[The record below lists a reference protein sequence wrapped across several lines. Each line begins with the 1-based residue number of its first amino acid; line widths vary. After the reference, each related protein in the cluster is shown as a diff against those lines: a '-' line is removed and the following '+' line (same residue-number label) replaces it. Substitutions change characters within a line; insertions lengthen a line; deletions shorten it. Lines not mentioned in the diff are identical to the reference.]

1 MVFLKFSDVYNHCA
15 DNDSMSGIP
24 SRFAN
29 EIVTQGKF
37 KAYTCTINS

>member
-1 MVFLKFSDVYNHCA
+1 MVFLKFPDVYNHCA

-37 KAYTCTINS
+37 KE

>member
-1 MVFLKFSDVYNHCA
+1 MVLLKFPDVYNHCT

-29 EIVTQGKF
+29 EIVTQDKF
-37 KAYTCTINS
+37 KA